1 MKQFLAAACCIFL
14 LSSCADQIVDNPPPS
29 TYVLK
34 QNYPNPFSDSTVVL
48 YGVPAVPQGSE
59 GPHLKLIVYDRFQRK
74 QATLMDIRNHPAG
87 TDFRVVWNGNGING
101 FKVPVGVYY
110 ILLMQDNNTF
120 LEYDET
126 EVLLRITAFK
136 K

>member
-34 QNYPNPFSDSTVVL
+34 QNYPNPFADSTVIE
-48 YGVPAVPQGSE
+48 YGIPLLGGNNPA
-59 GPHLKLIVYDRFQRK
+59 PHIKLVVYDRFQRK
-74 QATLMDIRNHPAG
+74 QVTLVDNPYQAAG
-87 TDFRVVWNGNGING
+87 NFKVTWTGKGVNG
-101 FKVPVGVYY
+101 FKVPTGIYY
-110 ILLMQDNNTF
+110 ILLMQDHSSF